1 MFRNFAV
8 GVVMLLAACSTSHAQ
23 QDENKKP
30 KPNETPEYFG
40 TQKPIL
46 CQKTEGLLL
55 KFTEDSKEQLIA
67 QYHDPVHDTG
77 GMIWWNAEDAVIHV
91 IEFPPRQGNEWA
103 CVTVFGV
110 NARMI
115 DHIKKK
121 GTRL

>member
-30 KPNETPEYFG
+30 EPNKTPEYFG

-55 KFTEDSKEQLIA
+55 KFTDDPKEQLIA
-67 QYHDPVHDTG
+67 QVLL
-77 GMIWWNAEDAVIHV
+77 M
-91 IEFPPRQGNEWA
+91 
-103 CVTVFGV
+103 
-110 NARMI
+110 
-115 DHIKKK
+115 
-121 GTRL
+121 